1 MGEQKN
7 YQKVAA
13 NQKEP
18 FYLSQCNRKCPV
30 PTFLSPDARFGPSAS
45 QDPNPVTLEWHE
57 HTEIISG
64 NTWPVLPKGNISGEV
79 IQAELHGQP
88 GHCLEGKQEF

>member
-18 FYLSQCNRKCPV
+18 SITASVMGSVQY
-30 PTFLSPDARFGPSAS
+30 PTLSPDARFGPSAS
-45 QDPNPVTLEWHE
+45 QVLNPVPLGWHE
-57 HTEIISG
+57 HTEVSPG
-64 NTWPVLPKGNISGEV
+64 NQGPVLPKGKVRGEG
-79 IQAELHGQP
+79 IQAQLHGQP
-88 GHCLEGKQEF
+88 GHCLEGNQEF